1 MLSGAKV
8 FGTSQKTRARR
19 ALAEI
24 EKDRRG
30 WLRHGIA
37 ALAISGLG
45 LGVAGAVAMTG
56 SATEAGPAAPGVTV
70 ATSPS
75 AAGNAGVANG
85 SRGDGVSRSTG
96 RDALNGASTSPE
108 NSAAGNGQP
117 LDGTVDMAARRAAQK
132 NAKVTDTST
141 VDSSAS
147 KAAQAR
153 AKALQNN
160 SERIEKLSTQLSKQE
175 QQRRIAQAAAAGNTG
190 TGTTPGTTG
199 TTGTAP
205 GPDGTAGAAGTD
217 VGALSSSATGDGH
230 VSLPV
235 APGAFSI
242 AARFGQVG
250 AWARYHTG
258 IDFAAPIGTPI
269 HATANGVVTNAGI
282 GSASSWAGN
291 YVTIKFSDG
300 RQMLFA
306 HMSSVS
312 VSVGQQV
319 TGGQLIG
326 HVGMTGRAFGPHTHV
341 ELYPAGITPG
351 DVYSAVDPAPW
362 FAAHGLSI

>member
-1 MLSGAKV
+1 LV
-8 FGTSQKTRARR
+8 
-19 ALAEI
+19 EI

-45 LGVAGAVAMTG
+45 LGIAGAVAVTG
-56 SATEAGPAAPGVTV
+56 SATEAGPAAPGVT
-70 ATSPS
+70 AASP
-75 AAGNAGVANG
+75 ADLGNANLSG

-96 RDALNGASTSPE
+96 RDPLNTATSTAK
-108 NSAAGNGQP
+108 AADSGKP
-117 LDGTVDMAARRAAQK
+117 LDGTVDMAARRDAQK
-132 NAKVTDTST
+132 NVKITDTST
-141 VDSSAS
+141 VDSAAS
-147 KAAQAR
+147 KAAAAR
-153 AKALQNN
+153 AKALESN
-160 SERIEKLSTQLSKQE
+160 SKRTEKLSTKLAE
-175 QQRRIAQAAAAGNTG
+175 QNAA
-190 TGTTPGTTG
+190 
-199 TTGTAP
+199 TAP
-205 GPDGTAGAAGTD
+205 GSAAGTQ
-217 VGALSSSATGDGH
+217 GASSAVSAEVSSAGDGH
-230 VSLPV
+230 PSLPV
-235 APGAFSI
+235 SPGAFSI

-269 HATANGVVTNAGI
+269 HATANAVVTNAGI
-282 GSASSWAGN
+282 GPASSWAGN

-300 RQMLFA
+300 QQMLFA

-341 ELYPAGITPG
+341 ELYPAGVTPG

-362 FAAHGLSI
+362 FAAHGLSV